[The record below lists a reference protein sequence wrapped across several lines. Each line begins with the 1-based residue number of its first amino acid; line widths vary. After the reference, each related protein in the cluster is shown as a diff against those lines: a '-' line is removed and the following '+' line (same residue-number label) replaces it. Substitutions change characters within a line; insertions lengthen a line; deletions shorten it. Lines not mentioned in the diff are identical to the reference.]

1 MSLKRRVSD
10 VDAGKVRDHA
20 EELGHLIGDKA
31 SDAGTRA
38 AKLAHEGKTW
48 VTDVAA
54 PKVDKAVRE
63 GVKVAAPKVEA
74 AAEKVRPAI
83 DTAHDKLV
91 DDYIPR
97 LQKAMQDAAKAAS
110 KEDGLTAKASAAGKA
125 TQDALSKPPRSRRAL
140 KTVGWVLVGTVAAG
154 TGYLLWRRTQP
165 VDDPWAEEYWEG
177 VDDNQQSVVDKA
189 KAVAASA
196 TESVKSAASDA
207 VENIKDAAGKLG
219 DAAEAKAED
228 VSEDLAA
235 ASDNASDALDEAGK
249 ALADAADGAT
259 PDDEKN

>member
-1 MSLKRRVSD
+1 MSLRRKVSD
-10 VDAGKVRDHA
+10 VDAQKVRDQA
-20 EELGHLIGDKA
+20 EDFGHLLGEKA
-31 SDAGTRA
+31 SHASSKA
-38 AKLAHEGKTW
+38 AKLAGEGKTW

-63 GVKVAAPKVEA
+63 GVKVTAPKVEA

-97 LQKAMQDAAKAAS
+97 LQKAMQDAAKAAGN
-110 KEDGLTAKASAAGKA
+110 EAGLAAKAGAAGKA
-125 TQDALSKPPRSRRAL
+125 TQNALTKPPRKRRAI

-177 VDDNQQSVVDKA
+177 ADNASSVVDKA
-189 KAVAASA
+189 KAAAASA
-196 TESVKSAASDA
+196 TESVRHAATDA
-207 VENIKDAAGKLG
+207 VDHLKETAGKAG
-219 DAAEAKAED
+219 DALGAKAED
-228 VSEDLAA
+228 VAESLDDAA
-235 ASDNASDALDEAGK
+235 ENAGEALDEAGE
-249 ALADAADGAT
+249 AIEDAV
-259 PDDEKN
+259 DEAAKESEDR